1 MQELLKKIREYI
13 NYSQT
18 EMADELGVSFATINR
33 WENGHAIPNN
43 LAQDKIYN
51 FCLKK
56 SIPLYDFII
65 QNINDISNN
74 IKLENN
80 RILLFHGSKLGIEGR
95 IGPKSRNACDFGK
108 GFYMGSEPSQ
118 SLTLICDFPKSK
130 FYIVSIDKNDL
141 NTIEIETDIKWA
153 MVVAYNRGR
162 MNKIKDSQLY
172 NFYKNYLLNKDLVIG
187 NIADD
192 RMFNV
197 IDNFFEGMITDK
209 ALVFSFSAL
218 KLGKQYVMLTQK
230 GCDRVRI
237 EKEISLSYLERKCL
251 QKVSIENRLKGVNL
265 ANDICKNYRR
275 EGYFFDELL
284 DSALKEEK

>member
-80 RILLFHGSKLGIEGR
+80 RILLFHGSKLGIEGK
-95 IGPKSRNACDFGK
+95 IEPKSRNACDFGK

-162 MNKIKDSQLY
+162 MDKIKDSQLY

-197 IDNFFEGMITDK
+197 IDDFFEGMITDK
-209 ALVFSFSAL
+209 ALVSSLSAL
-218 KLGKQYVMLTQK
+218 KFGKQYVMLTQK

-251 QKVSIENRLKGVNL
+251 QKISIENRLKGVNL

>member
-1 MQELLKKIREYI
+1 
-13 NYSQT
+13 
-18 EMADELGVSFATINR
+18 
-33 WENGHAIPNN
+33 
-43 LAQDKIYN
+43 
-51 FCLKK
+51 
-56 SIPLYDFII
+56 
-65 QNINDISNN
+65 
-74 IKLENN
+74 
-80 RILLFHGSKLGIEGR
+80 
-95 IGPKSRNACDFGK
+95 
-108 GFYMGSEPSQ
+108 
-118 SLTLICDFPKSK
+118 
-130 FYIVSIDKNDL
+130 
-141 NTIEIETDIKWA
+141 

-162 MNKIKDSQLY
+162 MDKIKDSQLY

-209 ALVFSFSAL
+209 ALVSSLSAL

-251 QKVSIENRLKGVNL
+251 QKISIENRLKCVNL
-265 ANDICKNYRR
+265 ANNICKNYRR